1 MSSPVGPSIQY
12 PESPG
17 LSDTSAV
24 CVCVCVRERDI
35 AVVFEDIVVATIDG
49 GYVCLTVIYLY
60 RVLLG
65 IRSLST
71 LLLSMLL
78 P

>member
-24 CVCVCVRERDI
+24 CLCVCVCVCVRVRDI
-35 AVVFEDIVVATIDG
+35 AVVFGDIVVATIG
-49 GYVCLTVIYLY
+49 EGYVCLTVIYLY
-60 RVLLG
+60 RVL
-65 IRSLST
+65 
-71 LLLSMLL
+71 
-78 P
+78 